1 MLLSLLKH
9 VLFLVGAAMLGYTG
23 LTMLE
28 LHLVQ
33 HHEAVKFDASLTTPV
48 SPRTSEAA
56 IPGHPI
62 GKLTI
67 PSAGITAIVLEG
79 DDDNTLKIAPGHIP
93 GTVLPGERGNVGI
106 AAHRDTFF
114 RTLKNLRSG
123 DVMQLVTLEN
133 VYEYK
138 VATYPEEKR
147 C

>member
-33 HHEAVKFDASLTTPV
+33 HYEAVKFDASLTTPV

-79 DDDNTLKIAPGHIP
+79 DDTLKIAPEHIP
-93 GTVLPGERGNVGI
+93 GTALPGERGNVGI
-106 AAHRDTFF
+106 AAHQDTFF
-114 RTLKNLRSG
+114 
-123 DVMQLVTLEN
+123 
-133 VYEYK
+133 
-138 VATYPEEKR
+138 
-147 C
+147 